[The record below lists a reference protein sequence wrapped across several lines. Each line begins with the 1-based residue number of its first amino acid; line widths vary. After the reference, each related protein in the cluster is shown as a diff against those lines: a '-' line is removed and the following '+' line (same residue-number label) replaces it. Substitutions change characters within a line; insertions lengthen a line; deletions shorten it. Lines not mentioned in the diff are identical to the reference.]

1 MNNKYKN
8 IRYYRIRASVVWLT
22 VFIIVALLLCCYYRK
37 DIYNA
42 WLRLGGREQISY
54 VGLES
59 KLDNVAECRL
69 CGSTDD
75 SMMDYYRKFNTLG
88 VICVNDWNVFELE
101 TQIHD
106 ESGDDMEQHPGTRD
120 TVGNTK
126 EYDYETNSIP
136 EKGIAGV
143 NITFSNEYKPNI
155 IRLQKKLCQGCLDKV
170 LESFE
175 IDRWKYEKREALP
188 VCLVDFQTL
197 EIYSLQEAAQKI
209 YINDFYVKSYNQ
221 NNELLVEVIGRG
233 IGYKKSSY
241 DTNNIRSDGRE

>member
-1 MNNKYKN
+1 MKGVFAMNNKYKN

-42 WLRLGGREQISY
+42 WLQLGGREQISY

-101 TQIHD
+101 TEIHD
-106 ESGDDMEQHPGTRD
+106 ESGDQTETHLGTRS
-120 TVGNTK
+120 TVGSTE
-126 EYDYETNSIP
+126 EYNYKTNSIP
-136 EKGIAGV
+136 GRGIAEII
-143 NITFSNEYKPNI
+143 ITLPKEYKLNI
-155 IRLQKKLCQGCLDKV
+155 LDLQKKLCQDCLDKI
-170 LESFE
+170 LESLAC
-175 IDRWKYEKREALP
+175 DRWRNEEKEPLP
-188 VCLVDFQTL
+188 LCLVDFQTL
-197 EIYSLQEAAQKI
+197 QIYSLQEQSQKKYTEKF
-209 YINDFYVKSYNQ
+209 YIKSQ
-221 NNELLVEVIGRG
+221 NNNNQIKVEVVLI
-233 IGYKKSSY
+233 
-241 DTNNIRSDGRE
+241 N

>member
-42 WLRLGGREQISY
+42 WLQLGGREQISY

-101 TQIHD
+101 TEIHD
-106 ESGDDMEQHPGTRD
+106 EYGVEMEEHLGTRECMGS
-120 TVGNTK
+120 TE
-126 EYDYETNSIP
+126 EYEYKTSSILSRGMAEVTITLP
-136 EKGIAGV
+136 E
-143 NITFSNEYKPNI
+143 EYKPDI
-155 IRLQKKLCQGCLDKV
+155 TSIQKRLCQRCLDKI
-170 LESFE
+170 LESLE
-175 IDRWKYEKREALP
+175 YDKWKNEKREALP
-188 VCLVDFQTL
+188 ICLVDFQTL
-197 EIYSLQEAAQKI
+197 EIYSLQEMSQKI
-209 YINDFYVKSYNQ
+209 YINDFYVKSHNQ
-221 NNELLVEVIGRG
+221 NNQIQVEVIKR
-233 IGYKKSSY
+233 
-241 DTNNIRSDGRE
+241 

>member
-1 MNNKYKN
+1 MKGVFAMNNKYKN

-42 WLRLGGREQISY
+42 WLQLGGREQISY

-101 TQIHD
+101 TEIHD
-106 ESGDDMEQHPGTRD
+106 ESGDRTETHLGTRS
-120 TVGNTK
+120 TVGSTE
-126 EYDYETNSIP
+126 EYNYKTNSIP
-136 EKGIAGV
+136 GRGIAEII
-143 NITFSNEYKPNI
+143 ITLPKEYKLNI
-155 IRLQKKLCQGCLDKV
+155 LGLQKKLCQDCLDKI
-170 LESFE
+170 LESLAC
-175 IDRWKYEKREALP
+175 DRWRNEEKEPLP
-188 VCLVDFQTL
+188 LCLVDFQTL
-197 EIYSLQEAAQKI
+197 EIYSLQEQSQKKYTEKF
-209 YINDFYVKSYNQ
+209 YIKSQ
-221 NNELLVEVIGRG
+221 NNNNQIKVEVVLI
-233 IGYKKSSY
+233 
-241 DTNNIRSDGRE
+241 N

>member
-42 WLRLGGREQISY
+42 WLQLGGREQISY

-101 TQIHD
+101 TEIHD
-106 ESGDDMEQHPGTRD
+106 ESGDQTETHLGTRS
-120 TVGNTK
+120 TVGSTE
-126 EYDYETNSIP
+126 EYNYKTNSIP
-136 EKGIAGV
+136 GRGIAEII
-143 NITFSNEYKPNI
+143 ITLPKEYKLNVLD
-155 IRLQKKLCQGCLDKV
+155 LQKKLCQDCLDKI
-170 LESFE
+170 LESLAC
-175 IDRWKYEKREALP
+175 DRWRNEEKEPLP
-188 VCLVDFQTL
+188 LCLVDFQTL
-197 EIYSLQEAAQKI
+197 QIYSLQEQSQKKYTEKF
-209 YINDFYVKSYNQ
+209 YIKSQ
-221 NNELLVEVIGRG
+221 NNNNQIKVEVVLI
-233 IGYKKSSY
+233 
-241 DTNNIRSDGRE
+241 N

>member
-42 WLRLGGREQISY
+42 WLQLGGREQISY

-101 TQIHD
+101 TEIHD
-106 ESGDDMEQHPGTRD
+106 ESGDQTETHLGTRS
-120 TVGNTK
+120 TVGSTE
-126 EYDYETNSIP
+126 EYNYKTNSIP
-136 EKGIAGV
+136 GRGIAEII
-143 NITFSNEYKPNI
+143 ITLPKEYKLNI
-155 IRLQKKLCQGCLDKV
+155 LDLQKKLCQDCLDKI
-170 LESFE
+170 LESLAC
-175 IDRWKYEKREALP
+175 DRWRNEEKEPLP
-188 VCLVDFQTL
+188 LCLVDFQTL
-197 EIYSLQEAAQKI
+197 QIYSLQEQSQKKYTEKF
-209 YINDFYVKSYNQ
+209 YIKSQ
-221 NNELLVEVIGRG
+221 NNNNQIKVEVVLI
-233 IGYKKSSY
+233 
-241 DTNNIRSDGRE
+241 N

>member
-8 IRYYRIRASVVWLT
+8 IHYYRIRASVVWLT

-42 WLRLGGREQISY
+42 WLQLGGREQISY

-101 TQIHD
+101 TEIHD
-106 ESGDDMEQHPGTRD
+106 ESGDQTETHLGTRS
-120 TVGNTK
+120 TVGSTE
-126 EYDYETNSIP
+126 EYNYKTNSIP
-136 EKGIAGV
+136 GRGIAEII
-143 NITFSNEYKPNI
+143 ITLPKENKPNVHSI
-155 IRLQKKLCQGCLDKV
+155 QEKLCQGCLDKI
-170 LESFE
+170 LESLE
-175 IDRWKYEKREALP
+175 YERWKNEKSEPLP

-197 EIYSLQEAAQKI
+197 EIYSLQEGFKKI
-209 YINDFYVKSYNQ
+209 YIDEYYVKSQ
-221 NNELLVEVIGRG
+221 KINNEVIVEVLNCGG
-233 IGYKKSSY
+233 EES
-241 DTNNIRSDGRE
+241 REH